1 MSSII
6 YSIKQTDFTTIIT
19 TKSGRVKVYEF
30 NTIEENNEYYN
41 SVTNNIQYNKV
52 INSNVNLEM
61 QSITCKLKISSK

>member
-6 YSIKQTDFTTIIT
+6 YSIKQTD
-19 TKSGRVKVYEF
+19 F

-61 QSITCKLKISSK
+61 QSITSKLKISSK